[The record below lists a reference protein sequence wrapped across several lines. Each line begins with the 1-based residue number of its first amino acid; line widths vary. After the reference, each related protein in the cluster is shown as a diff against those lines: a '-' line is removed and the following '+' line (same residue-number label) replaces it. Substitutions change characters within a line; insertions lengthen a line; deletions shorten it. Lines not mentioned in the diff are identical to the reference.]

1 MRLITEYKEVKE
13 TMKVKVN
20 KKARAKMRKLINKNF
35 VSKKKNQERFV
46 ILQLEEK

>member
-1 MRLITEYKEVKE
+1 
-13 TMKVKVN
+13 MKVKVN